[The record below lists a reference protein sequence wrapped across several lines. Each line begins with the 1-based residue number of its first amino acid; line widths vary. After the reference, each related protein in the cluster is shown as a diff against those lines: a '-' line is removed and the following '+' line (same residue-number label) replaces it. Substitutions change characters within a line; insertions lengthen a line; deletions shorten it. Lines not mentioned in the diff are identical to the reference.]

1 MSAPAIGSL
10 VLFLLVA
17 VFHLA
22 ACFFKNPKYA
32 DLSKPLLMPFLA
44 LTAVLLLLQK
54 GAPNSTIIILT
65 LALAFGTAG
74 DIFLLDAKDKS
85 FILGTLSF
93 FIGHIFYLIL
103 FIPLTQKM
111 PLWSWAVFAV
121 CAILFTLC
129 SWITINKPKGVKGV
143 FIALYSLI
151 LCTIFFCGLSGTIT
165 GYSSAALYVMIGAVL
180 FIASDGI
187 LSLTLFKKDFRFSR
201 FVIMATYIAAEVLL
215 TLGAV
220 APYLK

>member
-17 VFHLA
+17 IFHLT
-22 ACFFKNPKYA
+22 ACFYKNPKYA

-44 LTAVLLLLQK
+44 LTAVLFLLEK
-54 GAPNSTIIILT
+54 GAPTSTIVILT
-65 LALAFGTAG
+65 LALALGTAG
-74 DIFLLDAKDKS
+74 DVFLLDAKDKR

-121 CAILFTLC
+121 CATLFTLC

-151 LCTIFFCGLSGTIT
+151 LCTIFFCGLSGTLT
-165 GYSSAALYVMIGAVL
+165 GYSSAALYVMIGAIL

-187 LSLTLFKKDFRFSR
+187 LSLTLFKKDFHFSR
-201 FVIMATYIAAEVLL
+201 VVIMATYIAAEALL
-215 TLGAV
+215 VLGAV